1 MVVFS
6 GSCMPYFSFFIFSS
20 VPISFSFFIFSSV
33 PFSFSFFIFSS
44 VPFSFFF
51 PESRAQSYG
60 YFPIPPKITLQ
71 SYVKFR

>member
-1 MVVFS
+1 VHCIDPIACSFFSGLIPDKGHMVVFS
-6 GSCMPYFSFFIFSS
+6 GSCMPF
-20 VPISFSFFIFSSV
+20 
-33 PFSFSFFIFSS
+33 FSFFIFSS

>member
-6 GSCMPYFSFFIFSS
+6 GSCMPFF
-20 VPISFSFFIFSSV
+20 SFSFFIFSFV
-33 PFSFSFFIFSS
+33 PFSFFIFSS

-51 PESRAQSYG
+51 PESRVQSYG